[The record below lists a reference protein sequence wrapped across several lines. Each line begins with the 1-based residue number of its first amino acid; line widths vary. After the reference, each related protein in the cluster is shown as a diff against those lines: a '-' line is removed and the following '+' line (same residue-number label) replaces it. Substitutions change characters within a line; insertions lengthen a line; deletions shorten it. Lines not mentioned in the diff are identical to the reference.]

1 MNANKIDVWR
11 LGLELLVTWWLQ
23 ASVLLVIGL
32 IATVIFRR
40 PAHRSV
46 VLRTTLVAV
55 LLCPIFSQLTSSCE
69 LTLLSLN
76 WYKST
81 DAVLEMVV
89 ADRKGE
95 LADSSEP
102 TDIQIATNPEYKVA
116 AHRADASLSS
126 PNNSSTAESVSS
138 LSSATAI
145 PNQPN
150 SRLSLSTYF
159 VAIWMIVASVL
170 LIRLSWQLWNNH
182 RLLMQSVL
190 ADPACELACR
200 EAAKRLNV
208 KATPKVLVNPF
219 VSSPCLIG
227 HFRPAIVLPEELD
240 SRTYEQVFIHELAH
254 LQRSDW
260 LWCVIGR
267 TATALLWFQP
277 LIWWLHRQ
285 NLCVAEDIC
294 DDVVILQGCSRATY
308 LTQLVEIADRSIPQA
323 YSLGLSMVGFRS
335 KLGKRALRILD
346 TQRILSTKAGRGF
359 AVMVISS
366 MLLVTS
372 SLGVVS
378 LGHAQTAITGESPAV
393 STRNDATIAIE
404 EESASQEPVASNSAK
419 SNDVPVLQITGR
431 AIDQSGRPVPNA
443 VASLE
448 SVFTKRAF
456 LSTNC
461 DEAGRFQIDLP
472 LETQDAIEYLDKY
485 LWISAPNFNLKC
497 VRPQIEAGK
506 LLPCEVILK
515 ESDRIG
521 IRVLEAGGKPCSRAT
536 IEPHHYDVPNGIYY
550 SDKPTGLIR
559 IVPNDVAETLR
570 TTTDANGDA
579 ELHRLPLNKLKSV
592 LCGTDEII
600 PQEFGLSEKRP
611 NIIRLRPT
619 GKLVGRVVCNEAGAE
634 KPDWKN
640 YTLSVRSSAK
650 KVTAVLDDPFRGI
663 EEVSCFKKIALDD
676 DGTFELDGLLSG
688 DLTIRLTTDEHSNLR
703 PKPIS
708 TKELASGATLSIE
721 IELAKAIRV
730 QGRILTEDTRQPVV
744 FTRVSISNSGF
755 NASES
760 VLTDESGNYEAF
772 RHPGP
777 YSVQV
782 FDMRRSKLTD
792 YHYPKMTDIVVTA
805 NSTTLPEMLCPPRSP
820 LEPGV
825 GILLDSHGSPLA
837 NRMVALISQESHRP
851 LKTGSSDGNG
861 NLDIRS
867 HMQDQQTSRQNQFWV
882 LYPVNYK
889 SIEGDVRDY
898 PILKIQ
904 SGSPLTLV
912 ADE

>member
-32 IATVIFRR
+32 IATVVFRR

-55 LLCPIFSQLTSSCE
+55 LLCPIFSQLSSSCE

-76 WYKST
+76 WYKSN
-81 DAVLEMVV
+81 DAVLEMVA

-102 TDIQIATNPEYKVA
+102 TDIRIATNPEYKVA
-116 AHRADASLSS
+116 AHRADASLSGPSDS
-126 PNNSSTAESVSS
+126 PTAESVSS

-150 SRLSLSTYF
+150 SRFSLSTYF

-219 VSSPCLIG
+219 LSSPCLIG
-227 HFRPAIVLPEELD
+227 HFRPSIVLPEELD
-240 SRTYEQVFIHELAH
+240 SRTYVQVFVHELAH

-285 NLCVAEDIC
+285 SLSVAEDIC

-323 YSLGLSMVGFRS
+323 YSLGLPMVGFRS
-335 KLGKRALRILD
+335 KLGKRAIRILD
-346 TQRILSTKAGRGF
+346 TKRILSTKAGRGF
-359 AVMVISS
+359 AVMVMSS

-372 SLGVVS
+372 SLGLVS
-378 LGHAQTAITGESPAV
+378 IGHAQTTTTSEFPVNSARS
-393 STRNDATIAIE
+393 DAPIAIE
-404 EESASQEPVASNSAK
+404 DESTSQEPVATNSTQSNER
-419 SNDVPVLQITGR
+419 PVLKISGR
-431 AIDQSGRPVPNA
+431 AIDESGMPVPNA

-448 SVFTKRAF
+448 GVSTKRLVISKA
-456 LSTNC
+456 C
-461 DEAGRFQIDLP
+461 DEAGRFQIELP
-472 LETQDAIEYLDKY
+472 VETQDAITYLDLY
-485 LWISAPNFNLKC
+485 LWVSAPNFNLKC
-497 VRPQIEAGK
+497 VRPQNEAGK
-506 LLPCEVILK
+506 LLPCEVILRK
-515 ESDRIG
+515 SDQIG
-521 IRVLEAGGKPCSRAT
+521 IKVLEAGGKPCSRAT
-536 IEPHHYDVPNGIYY
+536 IEPHHYDVPNGVYY
-550 SDKPTGLIR
+550 SDRSTGLISF
-559 IVPNDVAETLR
+559 VPDDVAETYR
-570 TTTDANGDA
+570 TTTDADGIAEING
-579 ELHRLPLNKLKSV
+579 LSLNNLKSV
-592 LCGTDEII
+592 LCATDEII
-600 PQEFGLSEKRP
+600 PQVFGVSKNGP
-611 NIIRLRPT
+611 NIIRLSPT
-619 GKLVGRVVCNEAGAE
+619 GKLVGRVVCNEAGSE
-634 KPDWKN
+634 RPDWKN
-640 YTLSVRSSAK
+640 YTLSVSSTAK
-650 KVTAVLDDPFRGI
+650 KVNAVLNDPFRDI
-663 EEVSCFKKIALDD
+663 EEVSCFKQIALDD

-688 DLTIRLTTDEHSNLR
+688 NLSIHLITEGPSNLR
-703 PKPIS
+703 SKRIS
-708 TKELASGATLSIE
+708 VQELAAGETLSIE

-730 QGRILTEDTRQPVV
+730 QGRILTEDTRQPVA
-744 FTRVSISNSGF
+744 FTRVSIQGTNVG
-755 NASES
+755 EQ
-760 VLTDESGNYEAF
+760 VLADEAGNYEVMLLPGTYHVQAF
-772 RHPGP
+772 
-777 YSVQV
+777 
-782 FDMRRSKLTD
+782 DLRRSKLTD
-792 YHYPKMTDIVVTA
+792 YSYPKTATIVVTS
-805 NSTTLPEMLCPPRSP
+805 NSTTIPEMLCPPRQP
-820 LEPGV
+820 LERGV
-825 GILLDSHGSPLA
+825 GLLLDKQGRPMA
-837 NRMVALISQESHRP
+837 DRMVALISQGSRIP
-851 LKTGSSDGNG
+851 LMTGTSDGNG
-861 NLDIRS
+861 KVDLRIYK
-867 HMQDQQTSRQNQFWV
+867 QDQSTSRQEQFWV
-882 LYPVNYK
+882 LFPIDYK

-898 PILKIQ
+898 PNLEIQ
-904 SGSPLTLV
+904 SDSPLTLV